1 MRSSLSIAVVGLLL
15 VVAACQETSNPTGPD
30 VSKLATAA
38 PAELVPGQ
46 YIVVFKDAVAD
57 PRGLAQTLV
66 TTHAGSLRH
75 AYASALKGFAAR
87 LSEAAVVALRHDP
100 NVAYI
105 EPDHVV
111 RVDDTEQMDANG
123 DPWGIDRI
131 DQTALPLSG
140 TYTWTSTGA
149 GVHAYIIDTGIW
161 TMHPDF
167 GGRADEVYD
176 VASVLGINGQDCNG
190 HGTHVAGTVGS
201 ATYGVAKGVFLHGVR
216 VFAGCLGT
224 GFASDVIAGVDWVM
238 ANHQS
243 PAVANMS
250 IAEQGTDDALNTATT
265 NLVNSGVFV
274 AVAAGNYSVDAC
286 GYSPGNAPGAF
297 TVAASTKTD
306 AAASFTDFGP
316 CVQIYAPGDAI
327 KSTWILNGTQVL
339 SGTSMATPHVVGVA
353 ALYKATF
360 GDAPYTTVGAWI
372 TNNATS
378 GAITGNPGGT
388 PNLLLFK
395 SSL

>member
-1 MRSSLSIAVVGLLL
+1 MRSSRSIAVVGLLF
-15 VVAACQETSNPTGPD
+15 VVAACQETSNPTGPE
-30 VSKLATAA
+30 V
-38 PAELVPGQ
+38 
-46 YIVVFKDAVAD
+46 
-57 PRGLAQTLV
+57 R
-66 TTHAGSLRH
+66 
-75 AYASALKGFAAR
+75 GFAAR
-87 LSEAAVVALRHDP
+87 LPDAAVVALRHDP

-111 RVDDTEQMDANG
+111 HVDDTEQMDSNG
-123 DPWGIDRI
+123 DPWGLDRI

-140 TYTWTSTGA
+140 TYTWTSTAA

-224 GFASDVIAGVDWVM
+224 GFASDVIAGVDWVT

-250 IAEQGTDDALNTATT
+250 IAEQGTDDALNTAVN
-265 NLVNSGVFV
+265 NLANSGVFV

-286 GYSPGNAPGAF
+286 GYSPASASGAY

-306 AAASFTDFGP
+306 AAASFTDWGS
-316 CVQIYAPGDAI
+316 CVKVYAPGDAI
-327 KSTWILNGTQVL
+327 KSTWLLNGTQTM

-353 ALYKATF
+353 ALVKATF
-360 GDAPYTTVGAWI
+360 GDASSAAVGNWI
-372 TNNATS
+372 TSNATS

>member
-1 MRSSLSIAVVGLLL
+1 
-15 VVAACQETSNPTGPD
+15 
-30 VSKLATAA
+30 
-38 PAELVPGQ
+38 VPGQ

-57 PRGLAQTLV
+57 PRGLARTLV
-66 TTHAGSLRH
+66 TAHAGSLRH

-87 LSEAAVVALRHDP
+87 LPDAAVVALRHDP

-224 GFASDVIAGVDWVM
+224 GFASDVIAGVDWVT

>member
-1 MRSSLSIAVVGLLL
+1 MRSSLSIALVGLLF

-30 VSKLATAA
+30 VSRLAPAA

-46 YIVVFKDAVAD
+46 YIVVFEGAVAD
-57 PRGLAQTLV
+57 PRGVGLTLV

-201 ATYGVAKGVFLHGVR
+201 AT
-216 VFAGCLGT
+216 
-224 GFASDVIAGVDWVM
+224 WVPWPL
-238 ANHQS
+238 QS
-243 PAVANMS
+243 CPL
-250 IAEQGTDDALNTATT
+250 IDR
-265 NLVNSGVFV
+265 
-274 AVAAGNYSVDAC
+274 
-286 GYSPGNAPGAF
+286 
-297 TVAASTKTD
+297 
-306 AAASFTDFGP
+306 
-316 CVQIYAPGDAI
+316 
-327 KSTWILNGTQVL
+327 KSTRLN
-339 SGTSMATPHVVGVA
+339 SSHVSISYAVFC
-353 ALYKATF
+353 L
-360 GDAPYTTVGAWI
+360 
-372 TNNATS
+372 
-378 GAITGNPGGT
+378 
-388 PNLLLFK
+388 
-395 SSL
+395 

>member
-1 MRSSLSIAVVGLLL
+1 MRSSRSIAVVGLLF
-15 VVAACQETSNPTGPD
+15 VVAACQETSNPTGPE
-30 VSKLATAA
+30 VRRLRTAA
-38 PAELVPGQ
+38 PTEPVPGQ
-46 YIVVFKDAVAD
+46 YIVVFNDAVAD
-57 PRGLAQTLV
+57 PQGLARTLV
-66 TTHAGSLRH
+66 TAHGGALRH
-75 AYASALKGFAAR
+75 AYTSALKGFAAR
-87 LSEAAVVALRHDP
+87 LPDAAVVALRHDP

-111 RVDDTEQMDANG
+111 HVDDTEQMDSNG
-123 DPWGIDRI
+123 DPWGLDRI

-140 TYTWTSTGA
+140 TYTWTSTAA

-224 GFASDVIAGVDWVM
+224 GFASDVIAGVDWVT

-250 IAEQGTDDALNTATT
+250 IAEQGTDDALNTAVN
-265 NLVNSGVFV
+265 NLANSGVFV

-286 GYSPGNAPGAF
+286 GYSPASASGAY

-306 AAASFTDFGP
+306 AAASFTDWGS
-316 CVQIYAPGDAI
+316 CVKVYAPGDAI
-327 KSTWILNGTQVL
+327 KSTWLLNGTQTM

-353 ALYKATF
+353 ALVKATF
-360 GDAPYTTVGAWI
+360 GDASSAAVGNWI
-372 TNNATS
+372 TSNATS

>member
-1 MRSSLSIAVVGLLL
+1 MRSSRSIAVVGLLF
-15 VVAACQETSNPTGPD
+15 VVAACQETSNPTGPE
-30 VSKLATAA
+30 VSRLRTAA
-38 PAELVPGQ
+38 PAEPVPGQ

-57 PRGLAQTLV
+57 PRGLARTLV
-66 TTHAGSLRH
+66 TAHAGSLRH

-87 LSEAAVVALRHDP
+87 LPDAAVVALRHDP

-111 RVDDTEQMDANG
+111 RVDGTEQMDANG

-224 GFASDVIAGVDWVM
+224 GFASDVIAGVDWVT

-372 TNNATS
+372 TSNATS
-378 GAITGNPGGT
+378 GAITGSPGGT